1 MKKAPRPCLTSSA
14 STSFPSSYP
23 KKKWL
28 YLKRLITKRCSLS
41 ILRGMGSTLSFM
53 ARMIIS
59 FLKMVMKSRKSSTH
73 CLHTQIAGVTDQSHL
88 QPVVT
93 KPRFTNMFTFLTTE
107 VYRQQRAPPHII
119 VCPLTA
125 GTDMDTR
132 RREQDMMVTG
142 ETETSFNHLS

>member
-1 MKKAPRPCLTSSA
+1 M
-14 STSFPSSYP
+14 
-23 KKKWL
+23 
-28 YLKRLITKRCSLS
+28 
-41 ILRGMGSTLSFM
+41 SFM

-73 CLHTQIAGVTDQSHL
+73 CLHTQIAGITDQSHL

-93 KPRFTNMFTFLTTE
+93 EPRFTNMFTCSTNAE
-107 VYRQQRAPPHII
+107 VYRQQRVPPHIN

-125 GTDMDTR
+125 GTDMDTG
-132 RREQDMMVTG
+132 RREQDMMVAGEAG